1 MLEEVG
7 VLEDS
12 MSMRSKM
19 IEALLVVI
27 AVAVVGRVVFN
38 LLDPLLPSLLLMVF
52 IVSLLVFLVRKQ

>member
-1 MLEEVG
+1 
-7 VLEDS
+7 